1 MSNSTHGSHHGAAA
15 DTASYQLESARWSK
29 GRNALVLAALISIV
43 ACIAGYIQD
52 PDRFFRSYLVAFCYT
67 CAIGLAA
74 FFFVMVQFLSGS
86 AWSVTMR
93 RIMENIMI
101 TLPVGALLFVP
112 IAFGLNHIYSW
123 TNSTL
128 INSSELLRAK
138 SGYLV
143 DKLFIAR
150 TYGYFVLWSIWIFAI
165 YRQSIKADANR
176 SIQQMRVASRWS
188 APGLFLA
195 VAVGT
200 LAAYDWLMTVE
211 PSWYSTIFGLY
222 YLADGAVAFFAVM
235 ILICL
240 GFRQAGVLDK
250 QINLEHYHDLGK
262 WLFAMTCFY
271 TYMGF
276 SQFLL
281 IWYANLPDETQFY
294 RHRMPGAWLYISLSL
309 PFIRFF
315 IPFFTLISRPAKRNL
330 TILGVMSV
338 WSLVVVYLDFY
349 WVVMPVFYTNGPQ
362 IHWLDFATLGATVS
376 VTGLVFW
383 SRFRKHAMVPTGD
396 LRLEQSLHFENA

>member
-1 MSNSTHGSHHGAAA
+1 
-15 DTASYQLESARWSK
+15 
-29 GRNALVLAALISIV
+29 
-43 ACIAGYIQD
+43 
-52 PDRFFRSYLVAFCYT
+52 
-67 CAIGLAA
+67 
-74 FFFVMVQFLSGS
+74 MVQFLSGS

-112 IAFGLNHIYSW
+112 LAFGLNHIYPW
-123 TNSTL
+123 TNPDIVKASAA
-128 INSSELLRAK
+128 LRAK
-138 SGYLV
+138 SGLSERE
-143 DKLFIAR
+143 LFHR
-150 TYGYFVLWSIWIFAI
+150 PDLRVLRAVVHLDLCDLPAVRSSRMTAHSI
-165 YRQSIKADANR
+165 RQMHI
-176 SIQQMRVASRWS
+176 ASRWS

-200 LAAYDWLMTVE
+200 LAAYDWLMSVE

-222 YLADGAVAFFAVM
+222 YLADGAVAFFAVL

-240 GFRQAGVLDK
+240 GFRKAGILDK
-250 QINLEHYHDLGK
+250 EINIEHYHDLGK

-315 IPFFTLISRPAKRNL
+315 IPFFALLSRPAKRNL
-330 TILGVMSV
+330 KMIGIHGGVEPGRGLSGSLLGGDAGVLSQRSAD
-338 WSLVVVYLDFY
+338 SLAGFRHAGRDGQHRAA
-349 WVVMPVFYTNGPQ
+349 WCS
-362 IHWLDFATLGATVS
+362 GAGSAGTRWFPRAIF
-376 VTGLVFW
+376 GW
-383 SRFRKHAMVPTGD
+383 SRACTLRMRKRSTEA
-396 LRLEQSLHFENA
+396 

>member
-1 MSNSTHGSHHGAAA
+1 MNHVATH
-15 DTASYQLESARWSK
+15 TASYQLESARWST
-29 GRNALVLAALISIV
+29 GRNVLILAALISIV

-52 PDRFFRSYLVAFCYT
+52 PDRFFRSYLVAFAYT
-67 CAIGLAA
+67 GAVGLAA

-112 IAFGLNHIYSW
+112 LAFGLHHVYPW
-123 TNSTL
+123 TNPDIIKST
-128 INSSELLRAK
+128 EGLRAK
-138 SGYLV
+138 SGFLV
-143 DKLFIAR
+143 DNFFIAR
-150 TYGYFVLWSIWIFAI
+150 TYAYFILWSIWIFAI
-165 YRQSIKADANR
+165 CRQSIKQDAAH
-176 SIQQMRVASRWS
+176 SIRQMRIASRWS

-200 LAAYDWLMTVE
+200 LAAYDWLMSVE

-222 YLADGAVAFFAVM
+222 YLADGAVLFFAVM

-240 GFRQAGVLDK
+240 GFRKAGVLDK
-250 QINLEHYHDLGK
+250 EINIEHYHDLGK

-271 TYMGF
+271 TYIGF
-276 SQFLL
+276 SQYLL

-294 RHRMPGAWLYISLSL
+294 RHRMPGTWLYISLSL

-315 IPFFTLISRPAKRNL
+315 IPFFTLLSRRAKRNL
-330 TILGVMSV
+330 NILGVMAAY
-338 WSLVVVYLDFY
+338 SLVVVYLDFY
-349 WVVMPVFYTNGPQ
+349 WVVMPVFYPNGPQ
-362 IHWLDFATLGATVS
+362 IHWLDFATLGAVVS
-376 VTGLVFW
+376 IAGLVFW
-383 SRFRKHAMVPTGD
+383 SRFRKHAMVPVGD

>member
-1 MSNSTHGSHHGAAA
+1 MSHSTHESHHGAA
-15 DTASYQLESARWSK
+15 THPASYQLESARWST
-29 GRNALVLAALISIV
+29 GRNVLILAALISIV

-52 PDRFFRSYLVAFCYT
+52 PDRFFRSYLVAFTYT
-67 CAIGLAA
+67 CAVGLAA

-112 IAFGLNHIYSW
+112 LAFGLHHIYPW
-123 TNSTL
+123 TNPDIVKASAA
-128 INSSELLRAK
+128 LRAK
-138 SGYLV
+138 SGYLS
-143 DKLFIAR
+143 DNFFIAR

-165 YRQSIKADANR
+165 YRQSVKQDDR
-176 SIQQMRVASRWS
+176 HSIRQMYIASRWS

-200 LAAYDWLMTVE
+200 LAAYDWLMSVQ
-211 PSWYSTIFGLY
+211 SGWYSTIFGLY
-222 YLADGAVAFFAVM
+222 YLADGAVLFFAIL

-240 GFRQAGVLDK
+240 AFRKAGILDK
-250 QINLEHYHDLGK
+250 EINIEHYHDLGK

-281 IWYANLPDETQFY
+281 IWYANIPDETQFY
-294 RHRMPGAWLYISLSL
+294 RHRTPGAWLYISLSL

-315 IPFFTLISRPAKRNL
+315 IPFFALLSRPAKRNL
-330 TILGVMSV
+330 KVLGFMAAY
-338 WSLVVVYLDFY
+338 SLVVVYLDLY
-349 WVVMPVFYTNGPQ
+349 WVVMPVFYPNGPQ

-376 VTGLVFW
+376 VVGLVFW
-383 SRFRKHAMVPTGD
+383 SRFRRHALVPEGD

>member
-1 MSNSTHGSHHGAAA
+1 
-15 DTASYQLESARWSK
+15 
-29 GRNALVLAALISIV
+29 
-43 ACIAGYIQD
+43 
-52 PDRFFRSYLVAFCYT
+52 VAFSYT
-67 CAIGLAA
+67 CAVGLGA

-101 TLPVGALLFVP
+101 TLPAGALLFVP
-112 IAFGLNHIYSW
+112 LAFGLHHIYPW
-123 TNSTL
+123 TNPEIVKST
-128 INSSELLRAK
+128 EALRGK
-138 SGYLV
+138 SGFLS
-143 DKLFIAR
+143 DNFFIIR
-150 TYGYFVLWSIWIFAI
+150 TYAYFILWSIWILAI
-165 YRQSIKADANR
+165 CRQSLKQDAAH
-176 SIQQMRVASRWS
+176 SIRQMNIASRWS

-200 LAAYDWLMTVE
+200 LAAYDWLMSVE

-240 GFRQAGVLDK
+240 GFRKAGVLDK
-250 QINLEHYHDLGK
+250 EINMEHYHDLGK

-276 SQFLL
+276 SQYLL
-281 IWYANLPDETQFY
+281 IWYANIPDETQFY
-294 RHRMPGAWLYISLSL
+294 RHRMPGTWLYISLSL

-315 IPFFTLISRPAKRNL
+315 IPFFILISRPAKRNL
-330 TILGVMSV
+330 KILGVMAAY
-338 WSLVVVYLDFY
+338 SLVVVYLDLY
-349 WVVMPVFYTNGPQ
+349 WVVMPVFYPNGPQ
-362 IHWLDFATLGATVS
+362 IHWLDFATLGAVIS
-376 VTGLVFW
+376 ITGLVFW
-383 SRFRKHAMVPTGD
+383 SRFRKHAMVPVGD

>member
-1 MSNSTHGSHHGAAA
+1 MNHSATNPGVHVGH
-15 DTASYQLESARWSK
+15 YQLESARWST
-29 GRNALVLAALISIV
+29 GRNALALAALISIV

-52 PDRFFRSYLVAFCYT
+52 PDRFFRSYLVAFAYT

-112 IAFGLNHIYSW
+112 LAFGLHHVYPW
-123 TNSTL
+123 TNPDIIKST
-128 INSSELLRAK
+128 EGLRAK
-138 SGYLV
+138 SGFLT
-143 DKLFIAR
+143 DNFFIAR
-150 TYGYFVLWSIWIFAI
+150 TYAYFFLWSIWIFAI
-165 YRQSIKADANR
+165 CRQSIKADDQR
-176 SIQQMRVASRWS
+176 SIRQMRIASRWS
-188 APGLFLA
+188 APGLFLV

-200 LAAYDWLMTVE
+200 LAAYDWLMSVE

-222 YLADGAVAFFAVM
+222 YLADGAVLFFSVL

-240 GFRQAGVLDK
+240 GFRQAGVLYK
-250 QINLEHYHDLGK
+250 EINLEHYHDLGK

-271 TYMGF
+271 TYMAF

-281 IWYANLPDETQFY
+281 IWYANIPDETQFF
-294 RHRMPGAWLYISLSL
+294 RHRMPGTWLYISLSL

-315 IPFFTLISRPAKRNL
+315 IPFFTLLSRPAKRNL
-330 TILGVMSV
+330 KIVGFMAV
-338 WSLVVVYLDFY
+338 WSLVVVYVDLY
-349 WVVMPVFYTNGPQ
+349 WIVMPVYYPNGPQ
-362 IHWLDFATLGATVS
+362 IHWLDFATLGAVVS
-376 VTGLVFW
+376 IAGLVFW
-383 SRFRKHAMVPTGD
+383 SRFRRHALVPVGD

>member
-1 MSNSTHGSHHGAAA
+1 MSATATHN
-15 DTASYQLESARWSK
+15 YQLESARWST
-29 GRNALVLAALISIV
+29 GRNVLVLAALISVV

-52 PDRFFRSYLVAFCYT
+52 PDRFFRSYLVAFTYT

-86 AWSVTMR
+86 AWSVTVR

-112 IAFGLNHIYSW
+112 IAFGLNHIYPW

-128 INSSELLRAK
+128 LNSTQLLRAK
-138 SGYLV
+138 SAFLV
-143 DKLFIAR
+143 DKFFIAR
-150 TYGYFVLWSIWIFAI
+150 TYGYFILWSIWIFAI
-165 YRQSIKADANR
+165 YRQSTKQDSR
-176 SIQQMRVASRWS
+176 HSFRQMQIASRWS

-222 YLADGAVAFFAVM
+222 YLADGAVLFFSVM

-240 GFRQAGVLDK
+240 GFRKAGILDK
-250 QINLEHYHDLGK
+250 EINIEHYHDLGK

-271 TYMGF
+271 TYIGF

-330 TILGVMSV
+330 KIIGFMAV
-338 WSLVVVYLDFY
+338 WSLVVVYLDLY
-349 WVVMPVFYTNGPQ
+349 WIVMPVFYPNGPQ
-362 IHWLDFATLGATVS
+362 IHWLDFATLGAVVS
-376 VTGLVFW
+376 IAGLVFW
-383 SRFRKHAMVPTGD
+383 SRFRKHAMVPEGD

>member
-1 MSNSTHGSHHGAAA
+1 MNHSATNHGAHAGH
-15 DTASYQLESARWSK
+15 YQLESARWST
-29 GRNALVLAALISIV
+29 GRNVLILAALISIV

-52 PDRFFRSYLVAFCYT
+52 PDRFFRSYLVAFTYV
-67 CAIGLAA
+67 CAMGLAA

-93 RIMENIMI
+93 RIMENLMI
-101 TLPVGALLFVP
+101 TLPVGAILFVP
-112 IAFGLNHIYSW
+112 LAFGLNHVYPW
-123 TNSTL
+123 TNPDL
-128 INSSELLRAK
+128 LKSSELLRAK
-138 SGYLV
+138 SAFLV
-143 DKLFIAR
+143 DKFFIAR
-150 TYGYFVLWSIWIFAI
+150 TYGYFLLWSIWIFAL
-165 YRQSIKADANR
+165 YRQSIKADERR

-222 YLADGAVAFFAVM
+222 YLADGAVMFFAVM

-240 GFRQAGVLDK
+240 GFRKAGVLDK
-250 QINLEHYHDLGK
+250 EINIEHYHDLGK
-262 WLFAMTCFY
+262 WLFAMSCFY

-294 RHRMPGAWLYISLSL
+294 RHRMPGTWLYISLSL

-330 TILGVMSV
+330 KILGFMAV
-338 WSLVVVYLDFY
+338 WSLIVVCLDLY
-349 WVVMPVFYTNGPQ
+349 WVVMPVYYPTGPQ
-362 IHWLDFATLGATVS
+362 IHWLDFATLGAVVS
-376 VTGLVFW
+376 IAGLVFW
-383 SRFRKHAMVPTGD
+383 SRFRRRSMVPVGD

>member
-1 MSNSTHGSHHGAAA
+1 MNHSTHGSTTHGGAHAE
-15 DTASYQLESARWSK
+15 SYLLESARWST
-29 GRNALVLAALISIV
+29 GRNVLMLAALISII

-52 PDRFFRSYLVAFCYT
+52 PDRFFRSYLVAFAYT
-67 CAIGLAA
+67 CAVGLAA

-93 RIMENIMI
+93 RIMENLMV

-112 IAFGLNHIYSW
+112 LAFGLKHIYPW
-123 TNSTL
+123 TNPELTAA
-128 INSSELLRAK
+128 SELLRAK
-138 SGYLV
+138 SGFL
-143 DKLFIAR
+143 DETFFIAR
-150 TYGYFVLWSIWIFAI
+150 TYGYFIFWSIWIFAI
-165 YRQSIKADANR
+165 YRQSVKQDTSH
-176 SIQQMRVASRWS
+176 SIRQMNIASRWS
-188 APGLFLA
+188 APGLFLG

-222 YLADGAVAFFAVM
+222 YLADGAVLFFSTM

-240 GFRQAGVLDK
+240 AFRKAGVLDK
-250 QINLEHYHDLGK
+250 EINIEHYHDLGK
-262 WLFAMTCFY
+262 WLFAMSCFY
-271 TYMGF
+271 TYMAF

-281 IWYANLPDETQFY
+281 IWYANLPDETQFF
-294 RHRMPGAWLYISLSL
+294 RHRMPGTWLYISLSL

-330 TILGVMSV
+330 KVLGFMAV
-338 WSLVVVYLDFY
+338 WSLAVVYLDLY
-349 WVVMPVFYTNGPQ
+349 WVVMPVFYPNGPQ
-362 IHWLDFATLGATVS
+362 IHWLDFATLGTTVS
-376 VTGLVFW
+376 VVGLVFW
-383 SRFRKHAMVPTGD
+383 SRFRKRAMVPVGD

>member
-1 MSNSTHGSHHGAAA
+1 MSHAA
-15 DTASYQLESARWSK
+15 TVTPNYRLESARWST
-29 GRNALVLAALISIV
+29 GRNVLVLAALISIV
-43 ACIAGYIQD
+43 ACVAGYFQD
-52 PDRFFRSYLVAFCYT
+52 PDRFFRSYLVAFAYT
-67 CAIGLAA
+67 CAIGLGA

-101 TLPVGALLFVP
+101 TLPVGVLLFVP
-112 IAFGLNHIYSW
+112 IAFGLSHIYPW
-123 TNSTL
+123 TNATL
-128 INSSELLRAK
+128 LNSSELLRAK
-138 SGYLV
+138 SGFLT
-143 DKLFIAR
+143 DKFFIAR
-150 TYGYFVLWSIWIFAI
+150 TYGYFILWSIWIFAI
-165 YRQSIKADANR
+165 YRQSTKQDGSR
-176 SIQQMRVASRWS
+176 SIRQMHLASRWS

-222 YLADGAVAFFAVM
+222 YLADGTVLFFSAM

-240 GFRQAGVLDK
+240 GFRKAGILGK
-250 QINLEHYHDLGK
+250 EINREHYHDLGK

-271 TYMGF
+271 TYIGF

-294 RHRMPGAWLYISLSL
+294 RHRMPGTWLYISLSL

-330 TILGVMSV
+330 KILSFMAV
-338 WSLVVVYLDFY
+338 WSLVVVYLDLY
-349 WVVMPVFYTNGPQ
+349 WVVMPVYYPNGPQ
-362 IHWLDFATLGATVS
+362 IHWLDFATFGAVVS
-376 VTGLVFW
+376 IAGLVFW
-383 SRFRKHAMVPTGD
+383 SRFRRHALVPVGD
-396 LRLEQSLHFENA
+396 LRLEQSLHFENV